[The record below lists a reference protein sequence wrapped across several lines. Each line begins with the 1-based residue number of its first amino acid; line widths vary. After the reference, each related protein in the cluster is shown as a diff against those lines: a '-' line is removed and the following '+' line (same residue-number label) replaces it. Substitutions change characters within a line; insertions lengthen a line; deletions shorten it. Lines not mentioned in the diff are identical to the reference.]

1 MPRLPQS
8 DSILSYHFERMRRG
22 TPRLYNNNNIYKMK
36 ILLFD
41 NYDSFT
47 YNLLHILKELGADVE
62 VHRNDKISLEEIE
75 RFDKILLSP
84 GPGIP
89 EEAGILLPLIRR
101 YAPTKS
107 ILGVCLGEQA
117 IGEAF
122 GATLINLTDV
132 HHGVCSDIRIVAK
145 DPIFEGL
152 EPGIRVGRYHSW
164 AVSKE
169 NFPDCLEITAV
180 DTEEGQIMG
189 LRHREYDVRGIQ
201 FHPESV
207 LTPKGKT
214 IIRNWLEQS
223 TREGSQ
229 GTSQG

>member
-1 MPRLPQS
+1 
-8 DSILSYHFERMRRG
+8 
-22 TPRLYNNNNIYKMK
+22 MK

-47 YNLLHILKELGADVE
+47 YNLLHILKEFGADVE
-62 VHRNDKISLEEIE
+62 VFRNDKITLDEVD
-75 RFDKILLSP
+75 RFDKIVLSP

-122 GATLINLTDV
+122 GAKLINLKDV
-132 HHGVCSDIRIVAK
+132 HHGVSSDVRVVAN
-145 DPIFEGL
+145 DPLFDGL
-152 EPGIRVGRYHSW
+152 DRTLRVGRYHSW
-164 AVSKE
+164 VVSKE
-169 NFPDCLEITAV
+169 DLPDCLEITAE

-189 LRHREYDVRGIQ
+189 LRHKTYNVRGIQ

-207 LTPKGKT
+207 LTPRGKE
-214 IIRNWLEQS
+214 IIKNWLS
-223 TREGSQ
+223 I
-229 GTSQG
+229 

>member
-1 MPRLPQS
+1 
-8 DSILSYHFERMRRG
+8 
-22 TPRLYNNNNIYKMK
+22 MK

-47 YNLLHILKELGADVE
+47 YNLLHILKEFGADVE
-62 VHRNDKISLEEIE
+62 VFRNDKITLDEVD
-75 RFDKILLSP
+75 RFDKIVLSP

-122 GATLINLTDV
+122 GAKLINLTEV
-132 HHGVCSDIRIVAK
+132 HHGVCSDVRVVAN
-145 DPIFEGL
+145 DPLFNGL
-152 EPGIRVGRYHSW
+152 DRTLRVGRYHSW
-164 AVSKE
+164 VVSKE
-169 NFPDCLEITAV
+169 DFPDCLGITAE

-189 LRHREYDVRGIQ
+189 LRHKTYNVRGIQ

-207 LTPKGKT
+207 LTPQGKE
-214 IIRNWLEQS
+214 IIKNWLS
-223 TREGSQ
+223 I
-229 GTSQG
+229 

>member
-122 GATLINLTDV
+122 SATLINLTDV

-189 LRHREYDVRGIQ
+189 LRHREYNVRGIQ

-214 IIRNWLEQS
+214 IIENWLK
-223 TREGSQ
+223 R
-229 GTSQG
+229 

>member
-1 MPRLPQS
+1 MPRLPPS

-132 HHGVCSDIRIVAK
+132 HHGVCSDIRIGAK

-214 IIRNWLEQS
+214 IIENWLK
-223 TREGSQ
+223 R
-229 GTSQG
+229 

>member
-1 MPRLPQS
+1 M
-8 DSILSYHFERMRRG
+8 D
-22 TPRLYNNNNIYKMK
+22 
-36 ILLFD
+36 
-41 NYDSFT
+41 
-47 YNLLHILKELGADVE
+47 
-62 VHRNDKISLEEIE
+62 

-132 HHGVCSDIRIVAK
+132 HHGVCSDIKVIAK
-145 DPIFEGL
+145 EPLFAGL
-152 EPGIRVGRYHSW
+152 EPGFRAGRYHSW
-164 AVSKE
+164 VVSRE
-169 NFPDCLEITAV
+169 NFPDCLEITAE
-180 DTEEGQIMG
+180 DMEEKQIMA
-189 LRHREYDVRGIQ
+189 LRHRTYDVRGIQ

-214 IIRNWLEQS
+214 IIENWLNTVS
-223 TREGSQ
+223 L
-229 GTSQG
+229 

>member
-1 MPRLPQS
+1 MA
-8 DSILSYHFERMRRG
+8 
-22 TPRLYNNNNIYKMK
+22 K

-62 VHRNDKISLEEIE
+62 VHRNDQIALDEVA

-122 GATLINLTDV
+122 GAKLVNLQEV
-132 HHGVCSDIRIVAK
+132 HHGECSDIRILRP
-145 DPIFEGL
+145 DPLFDGL
-152 EPGIRVGRYHSW
+152 DGFLRAGRYHSW
-164 AVSKE
+164 VVSRE
-169 NFPDCLEITAV
+169 DFPDCLEITAE
-180 DTEEGQIMG
+180 DTAEKQIMA

-207 LTPKGKT
+207 LTPKGKL
-214 IIRNWLEQS
+214 IIRNWLE
-223 TREGSQ
+223 RCGVEGSKSRS
-229 GTSQG
+229 GK